1 MQFIDEAHIYVKA
14 GNGGNG
20 AISFRREK
28 YIPKGGPDGG
38 DGGNGG
44 NIIMRCVANLNTLLD
59 FRYKKE
65 FIAED
70 GENGHGANS
79 HGKKGQDLIINVP
92 IGTEVFFD
100 DEEEAS
106 IDFTEIG
113 HEIIIAK
120 GGNGG
125 FGNAYFKSSV
135 NQAPRKAN
143 PGQEGEEFDLF
154 LKLKILSDV
163 GLIGLPN
170 AGKSTF
176 LSVVSKAKPK
186 IADYPFT
193 TLEPQ
198 LGVVAIDNYSFVIAD
213 LPGLIEGASEG
224 KGLGDRFLK
233 HSERCSVLL
242 HLIDSTSEDVVNTY
256 KIIRKELKQYSQN
269 LFEKQEVIALTKCDS
284 LTEEDLENKKQELQK
299 VIDKN
304 HKIYTISSV
313 ARIGLTEVLREL
325 KNKVIE
331 VKGIEEHKK
340 L

>member
-44 NIIMRCVANLNTLLD
+44 NIVMKCVANLNTLLD

-113 HEIIIAK
+113 QEVIIAK

-242 HLIDSTSEDVVNTY
+242 HLIDSTSEDVANTY
-256 KIIRKELKQYSQN
+256 EIIRKELKQYSQN

-304 HKIYTISSV
+304 HKIYTISSI

>member
-44 NIIMRCVANLNTLLD
+44 NVIMKCVANLNTLLD
-59 FRYKKE
+59 FKYTKE
-65 FIAED
+65 FIAE
-70 GENGHGANS
+70 NGKNGYGSNS
-79 HGKKGQDLIINVP
+79 HGKKGQDLVIKVP
-92 IGTEVFFD
+92 VGTEVFFD

-106 IDFTEIG
+106 IDFTEVG
-113 HEIIIAK
+113 QEVVIAK

-135 NQAPRKAN
+135 NQAPRRAN

-198 LGVVAIDNYSFVIAD
+198 LGVVSVDDYDFVIAD

-242 HLIDSTSEDVVNTY
+242 HLIDSNSEDVVNTY
-256 KIIRKELKQYSQN
+256 KIIRKELQQYSKK
-269 LFEKQEVIALTKCDS
+269 LFEKQEVVALTKCDS
-284 LTEEDLENKKQELQK
+284 LTQEDLENKKKELQK
-299 VIDKN
+299 VINKDT
-304 HKIYTISSV
+304 KIFVISSV

-325 KNKVIE
+325 KSEVIKVKENSI
-331 VKGIEEHKK
+331 
-340 L
+340 